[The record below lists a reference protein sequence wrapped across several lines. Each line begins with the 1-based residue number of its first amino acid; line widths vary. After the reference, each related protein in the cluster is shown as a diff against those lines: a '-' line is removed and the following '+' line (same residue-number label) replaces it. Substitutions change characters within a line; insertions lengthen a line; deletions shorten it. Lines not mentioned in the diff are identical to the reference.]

1 MAEATPPTRPFFPG
15 RGPHDPGLAL
25 FLNAGDPGPPEVFA
39 DLLLALDDAG
49 VDCVELAVPFPDS
62 ITDGPVIRRSAER
75 ALDRGVDLAATL
87 RLLARVRPRMRH
99 TAVALLADWRH
110 TVAPLGPPEFMRRAR
125 DSGADAVLVHGAP
138 PRARPRCLEAA
149 HHIGQPMVTTCYA
162 RSEPAVL
169 DEAARTASAYLYLVA
184 HYGRTGAT
192 PVEPVS
198 LEPVLTRLRK
208 LTDAPLAVGFGVRT
222 AGDVAALGRAGAD
235 AAVVGTALV
244 ARLEAALLAGEDPVA
259 EARAFVA
266 DLLISTSDTSN
277 GRNP

>member
-1 MAEATPPTRPFFPG
+1 MAELALEPRPFFTG
-15 RGPHDPGLAL
+15 RGPHDPGLAV

-39 DLLLALDDAG
+39 ALLLALDDAG

-62 ITDGPVIRRSAER
+62 VTDGPVIRRSARR
-75 ALDRGVDLAATL
+75 ALDNGADLAATL
-87 RLLARVRPRMRH
+87 RLLAQVRPRMRH

-110 TVAPLGPPEFMRRAR
+110 TVAPLGPPEFLLRAR

-149 HHIGQPMVTTCYA
+149 DRIGQPMVTTCYA

-169 DEAARTASAYLYLVA
+169 EEAARTASAYLYLVA
-184 HYGRTGAT
+184 HYGRTGAAAVQ
-192 PVEPVS
+192 PAS
-198 LEPVLTRLRK
+198 LGPVLTRLRK
-208 LTDAPLAVGFGVRT
+208 LTDAPLAVGFGVRG
-222 AGDVAALGRAGAD
+222 AADIAALGRQGAD

-244 ARLEAALLAGEDPVA
+244 ARLEQAVLAGEDPVV
-259 EARAFVA
+259 EARACVA

-277 GRNP
+277 GRKP